1 MSDVND
7 LNNQAGSVAV
17 ARAAAWI
24 AQAAPGAA
32 LASDSRRVRPGDVF
46 FAYPGEA
53 GEAGDGRRFIAQ
65 AIGQGAGAVVYEA
78 GDDKDNFAWDAAW
91 TVPHLAVAGL
101 KPQAGPIA
109 HAVHGAPDAAMFTV
123 GVTGT
128 NGKTSC
134 AVWLGQ
140 ALARLGETAAVI
152 GTLGVGVF
160 KSQSQGQGQGSEA
173 EYDVTGYT
181 TPDAVLLAQTL
192 AQLRDAS
199 ATSLAIEVSSI
210 GLEQGRTSGMHFD
223 VALFTNLTRDHL
235 DYHGTM
241 ECYEAAKTKL
251 FEWPGLKTAVLNL
264 DDPAGLRLVTH
275 LQHVRSGLPLVGYT
289 LQDAAAMPAPAGV
302 AMLRASQLRSRHAGT
317 DFHLESPHG
326 AATVKTQ
333 LVGHFNVSNAL
344 AVLGALLAKGVAL
357 RAAVDAIEAL
367 APAPGRMQQ
376 VGGQDAPMVVID
388 YAHTPDALQKTLDAL
403 RQVAKDRNGQ
413 LWCVFG
419 CGGDRDP
426 GKRPQMGAIAQS
438 ADHVLVTSDNPRSE
452 DPAAIIEQIVA
463 GMDAARPNSRF
474 LAIPDRAAA
483 ILSAIKHAGK
493 PDVILLA
500 GKGHEPYQEIKGR
513 KMPFSDADHAALALA
528 ARVTMM
534 RTN

>member
-1 MSDVND
+1 MSGPVD
-7 LNNQAGSVAV
+7 LN
-17 ARAAAWI
+17 RAAAWI
-24 AQAAPGAA
+24 AQAAPGAK
-32 LASDSRRVRPGDVF
+32 LASDSRRVRAGDVF
-46 FAYPGEA
+46 FAYPGA
-53 GEAGDGRRFIAQ
+53 AGDGRDFIAQ
-65 AIGQGAGAVVYEA
+65 AVEQGARAVVYEEGGAKQA
-78 GDDKDNFAWDAAW
+78 GGPGQGPAFAWNDAW
-91 TVPHLAVAGL
+91 TVPHLAVAEL
-101 KPQAGPIA
+101 KKNAGPIA
-109 HAVHGAPDAAMFTV
+109 HAFHGMPDAAMFTV

-152 GTLGVGVF
+152 GTLGVGLY
-160 KSQSQGQGQGSEA
+160 KGRA
-173 EYDVTGYT
+173 EPEFDVTGYT

-192 AQLRDAS
+192 ARLRDAS

-210 GLEQGRTSGMHFD
+210 GLEEGRTSGMHFD

-235 DYHGTM
+235 DYHGNM
-241 ECYEAAKTKL
+241 ECYEAAKFKL
-251 FEWPGLKTAVLNL
+251 FAWPGLKTAVLNL
-264 DDPAGLRLVTH
+264 DDPAGQRLVTH
-275 LQHVRSGLPLVGYT
+275 LRQVNSALPLIGYT
-289 LQDAAAMPAPAGV
+289 LQPVAAQPDIDGV
-302 AMLRASQLRSRHAGT
+302 ALLRASQFRSRNAGT
-317 DFHLESPHG
+317 DFHLESPYG
-326 AATVKTQ
+326 SAPVKTQ

-344 AVLGALLAKGVAL
+344 AVMGALLAKGVAL
-357 RAAVDAIEAL
+357 RAAVEAIEAL
-367 APAPGRMQQ
+367 MPAPGRMQQ

-388 YAHTPDALQKTLDAL
+388 YAHTPDALQKTLEAL
-403 RQVAKDRNGQ
+403 RQVANDRGGQ

-426 GKRPQMGAIAQS
+426 GKRPQMGAIAQA

-452 DPAAIIEQIVA
+452 DPAAIIAQIVA
-463 GMDAARPNSRF
+463 GMDKARPNARF
-474 LAIPDRAAA
+474 LAIEDRAAA
-483 ILSAIKHAGK
+483 ILSAIKHAAK